1 MSGKAFIIQSEGL
14 GRGDEKLGKLLM
26 ANFLRLLG
34 EPSVKPTTI
43 IFWNAGVKL
52 LTENS
57 VVVQHIKKLAEQGI
71 EIKACTTCL
80 EYYDLEDKIVVG
92 EKSTMG
98 AAIETMMSRDVI
110 AL

>member
-14 GRGDEKLGKLLM
+14 GRGDDKLGKMLM

-34 EPSVKPTTI
+34 EPSVKPETI

-52 LTENS
+52 LTES
-57 VVVQHIKKLAEQGI
+57 SPAIEHIKKLDEQGI
-71 EIKACTTCL
+71 QIRACTTCL

-98 AAIETMMSRDVI
+98 AAIETMMSKDVI
-110 AL
+110 TL

>member
-34 EPSVKPTTI
+34 EPGLKPAEI

-52 LTENS
+52 LTEQS
-57 VVVQHIKKLAEQGI
+57 PVLEHLKKLEGEGV
-71 EIKACTTCL
+71 EIKASTSCL
-80 EYYDLEDKIVVG
+80 DYYGLEDKIKVG
-92 EKSTMG
+92 EKSNMG
-98 AAIETMMSRDVI
+98 ATIETMMSRDVI
-110 AL
+110 TL